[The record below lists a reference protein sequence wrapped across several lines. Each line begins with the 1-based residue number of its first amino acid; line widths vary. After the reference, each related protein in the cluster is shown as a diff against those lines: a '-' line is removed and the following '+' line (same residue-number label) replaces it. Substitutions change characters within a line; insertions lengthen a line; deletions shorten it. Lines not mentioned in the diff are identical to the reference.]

1 MVGKLT
7 QLHYCLASSQS
18 CLIPDTLYAATRDR
32 RQTKYHPWCGAP
44 SKNDSTALGVITLT
58 EF

>member
-1 MVGKLT
+1 LM
-7 QLHYCLASSQS
+7 Q
-18 CLIPDTLYAATRDR
+18 DTLYAATRDR